1 MFTVKLI
8 QNGITRVVE
17 LSDIS
22 IARKG
27 AETWNEDWGLARH
40 WGVDN
45 PDIIENYLTEDAKDT
60 NTMNEYTN
68 VVDRA
73 GEFVGEDQC
82 IGILHVQETCPL
94 APAIPDK
101 DGKGFGF
108 IKIFIYKGDQLY
120 VTNRYGATVETV
132 K

>member
-8 QNGITRVVE
+8 QDGITRVVE
-17 LSDIS
+17 LSEIS
-22 IARKG
+22 IARQG
-27 AETWNEDWGLARH
+27 AETWIEDWGLARH
-40 WGVDN
+40 WGVDS
-45 PDIIENYLTEDAKDT
+45 PDIIENYLTEDSKDA
-60 NTMNEYTN
+60 NVMSEYTN

-73 GEFVGEDQC
+73 QMKNEEQC
-82 IGILHVQETCPL
+82 IGILHIQERCPL

-101 DGKGFGF
+101 ESSGFGF

-120 VTNRYGATVETV
+120 VTNRYGATVEIV